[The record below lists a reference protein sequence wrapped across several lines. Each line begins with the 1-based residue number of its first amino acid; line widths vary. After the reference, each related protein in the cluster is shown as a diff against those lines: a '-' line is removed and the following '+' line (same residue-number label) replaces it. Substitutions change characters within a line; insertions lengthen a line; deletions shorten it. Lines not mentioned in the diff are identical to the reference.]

1 MALAVYR
8 TQSICAG
15 TGGSVLKTTETQ
27 SVADSP
33 IHATDLEEIIRKI
46 FNAAGSDDSE
56 AAIVANHLVEANLAG
71 HDSHGVIRTAAY
83 LDCVKKGAVL
93 PNRHAQVTSDRGN
106 ILSIDGEFGYGQVI
120 ARESMEIAIERAKRE
135 GLVILS
141 IVNAGHLGRIGAWA
155 EQLAGAGLVSLH
167 FVNTSG
173 HGILVA
179 PHGGRDRRL
188 STNPIAAGA
197 PMPGQS
203 PMILDIATSVIAEG
217 KIMVARDR
225 GDTLPEAC
233 FVDAD
238 GNPSRDPN
246 AFYADP
252 PGAILPFG
260 GHKGF
265 GIAVFCEV
273 LAGAL
278 TGGASSH
285 PSNKT
290 VKRMANNMMTI
301 ALDPDAFAGSAFFE
315 ADISRLVGW
324 IKSSRPSVSEG
335 QVLIPGEVEVRVRQQ
350 RLNSGIPLDQKTT
363 EMLRERTRGFGIS
376 HSSLLGQR

>member
-1 MALAVYR
+1 VYR

-15 TGGSVLKTTETQ
+15 TGGSILKITETQ
-27 SVADSP
+27 SAAVSP
-33 IHATDLEEIIRKI
+33 INATDLEEIIRKI

-120 ARESMEIAIERAKRE
+120 ARESMEIAIERAERE

-141 IVNAGHLGRIGAWA
+141 IKNAGHLGRIGAWA

-197 PMPGQS
+197 PMPGQP
-203 PMILDIATSVIAEG
+203 PMILDIATSVVAEG

-225 GDTLPEAC
+225 GDTMPEAY
-233 FVDAD
+233 FVDAE

-265 GIAVFCEV
+265 GIAVFCEI
-273 LAGAL
+273 LAGSL

-285 PSNKT
+285 PSNET

-335 QVLIPGEVEVRVRQQ
+335 QVLTPGEMEVRVRQQ
-350 RLNSGIPLDQKTT
+350 RLNSGIPLDQKTI

-376 HSSLLGQR
+376 HSSLLGKR

>member
-1 MALAVYR
+1 VYR
-8 TQSICAG
+8 TRRICAG
-15 TGGSVLKTTETQ
+15 TGGSISLKTTETQ
-27 SVADSP
+27 PVAFSP
-33 IHATDLEEIIRKI
+33 IIATDLEEIIRKI

-83 LDCVKKGAVL
+83 LDCLKEGAVL

-120 ARESMEIAIERAKRE
+120 ARESMEMSIERAKGK

-141 IVNAGHLGRIGAWA
+141 IKNAGHLGRIGAWA
-155 EQLAGAGLVSLH
+155 EQLASAGLVSLH

-173 HGILVA
+173 HGIVVA

-197 PMPGQS
+197 PLPGQP
-203 PMILDIATSVIAEG
+203 PMILDMATSVVAEG
-217 KIMVARDR
+217 KIRVARDR
-225 GDTLPEAC
+225 GDTLPESY
-233 FVDAD
+233 FVDAE

-265 GIAVFCEV
+265 GIAVFCEI
-273 LAGAL
+273 LAGSL

-285 PSNKT
+285 PSNES
-290 VKRMANNMMTI
+290 VKRMANNMMTV

-315 ADISRLVGW
+315 TDISRLVGW
-324 IKSSRPSVSEG
+324 IKSSRPAVSG
-335 QVLIPGEVEVRVRQQ
+335 GPVLIPGEMEVRVRQQ
-350 RLNSGIPLDQKTT
+350 RLNSGIPLDQKTIET
-363 EMLRERTRGFGIS
+363 LRERARGFGIS
-376 HSSLLGQR
+376 HPRLLGKRQ

>member
-1 MALAVYR
+1 LKVAETHAAAS
-8 TQSICAG
+8 SIN
-15 TGGSVLKTTETQ
+15 
-27 SVADSP
+27 
-33 IHATDLEEIIRKI
+33 ATDLEEIIRKI
-46 FNAAGSDDSE
+46 FSAAGSDDSE
-56 AAIVANHLVEANLAG
+56 ATIVANHLVEANLAG
-71 HDSHGVIRTAAY
+71 HDSHGVIRTATY
-83 LDCVKKGAVL
+83 LDCVKNGTVL
-93 PNRHAQVTSDRGN
+93 SNKHAQVTGDRGN

-120 ARESMEIAIERAKRE
+120 ARESMGIAIQRAETE

-141 IVNAGHLGRIGAWA
+141 IKNAGHLGRIGAWA
-155 EQLAGAGLVSLH
+155 EQLAAAGLVSLH

-173 HGILVA
+173 HGIVVA

-197 PMPGQS
+197 PIPGQP
-203 PMILDIATSVIAEG
+203 PMILDIATSVVAEG
-217 KIMVARDR
+217 KIRVARDR
-225 GDTLPEAC
+225 GDTMPEAY
-233 FVDAD
+233 FVDAE

-265 GIAVFCEV
+265 GIAVFCEI
-273 LAGAL
+273 LAGSL

-285 PSNKT
+285 PSNET

-324 IKSSRPSVSEG
+324 IKSSRPSVSDG
-335 QVLIPGEVEVRVRQQ
+335 QIFTPGELEVRVRQQ
-350 RLNSGIPLDQKTT
+350 RLNNGIPLDQKTI
-363 EMLRERTRGFGIS
+363 EMLRERARGFGIS
-376 HSSLLGQR
+376 DSSLPSKRQ

>member
-1 MALAVYR
+1 
-8 TQSICAG
+8 
-15 TGGSVLKTTETQ
+15 LKATETQ
-27 SVADSP
+27 SAAIST
-33 IHATDLEEIIRKI
+33 ISATDLEEVIRKI
-46 FNAAGSDDSE
+46 FNAAGSDESE
-56 AAIVANHLVEANLAG
+56 AAIVANHLVEANLTG

-83 LDCVKKGAVL
+83 LDWVKKGAVL
-93 PNRHAQVTSDRGN
+93 LNRHAQVTSDRGN

-135 GLVILS
+135 GLAILS
-141 IVNAGHLGRIGAWA
+141 IKNAGHLGRIGAWA

-188 STNPIAAGA
+188 SANPIAAGA
-197 PMPGQS
+197 PMPGQP
-203 PMILDIATSVIAEG
+203 PMILDIATSVVAEG

-225 GDTLPEAC
+225 GDTMPEGY
-233 FVDAD
+233 FVDAE

-265 GIAVFCEV
+265 GIAVFCEI
-273 LAGAL
+273 LAGSL

-285 PSNKT
+285 PSNET
-290 VKRMANNMMTI
+290 AKRMVNNMMTI
-301 ALDPDAFAGSAFFE
+301 ALDPDAFAGSDFFQ

-324 IKSSRPSVSEG
+324 IKSSRPSVSGG
-335 QVLIPGEVEVRVRQQ
+335 QVLAPGELETRVRQD
-350 RLNSGIPLDQKTT
+350 RSNDGIPLDQKTI
-363 EMLRERTRGFGIS
+363 EMLRERTRSFGIS
-376 HSSLLGQR
+376 HPNLFSENNK

>member
-1 MALAVYR
+1 MKGWPPCLIPG
-8 TQSICAG
+8 Q
-15 TGGSVLKTTETQ
+15 K
-27 SVADSP
+27 
-33 IHATDLEEIIRKI
+33 
-46 FNAAGSDDSE
+46 AGSMLTTQMFRSS
-56 AAIVANHLVEANLAG
+56 LQ
-71 HDSHGVIRTAAY
+71 S
-83 LDCVKKGAVL
+83 
-93 PNRHAQVTSDRGN
+93 S
-106 ILSIDGEFGYGQVI
+106 FGFMQG
-120 ARESMEIAIERAKRE
+120 
-135 GLVILS
+135 
-141 IVNAGHLGRIGAWA
+141 
-155 EQLAGAGLVSLH
+155 
-167 FVNTSG
+167 
-173 HGILVA
+173 
-179 PHGGRDRRL
+179 
-188 STNPIAAGA
+188 
-197 PMPGQS
+197 MPS
-203 PMILDIATSVIAEG
+203 
-217 KIMVARDR
+217 
-225 GDTLPEAC
+225 
-233 FVDAD
+233 
-238 GNPSRDPN
+238 
-246 AFYADP
+246 
-252 PGAILPFG
+252 GAILPFG